1 MPRSFIE
8 VNMMKTF
15 ASLLLPLSLVA
26 GAVQAAPRI
35 ATLEVQNMTC
45 PVCPIT
51 VKKALE
57 GVAGVQRVSIDYE
70 HKIAS
75 VHFDD
80 AATSAD
86 KLTEATKAAGYP
98 SALKEIAP

>member
-1 MPRSFIE
+1 
-8 VNMMKTF
+8 MKTF
-15 ASLLLPLSLVA
+15 VSFILLFSLVA
-26 GAVQAAPRI
+26 GTALAAPRI

-51 VKKALE
+51 VKKVLE
-57 GVAGVQRVSIDYE
+57 RVTGVQQVSIDYE
-70 HKIAS
+70 HKRAT

-86 KLTEATKAAGYP
+86 TLTEATKAAGYP
-98 SALKEIAP
+98 STLKEIAP

>member
-1 MPRSFIE
+1 
-8 VNMMKTF
+8 MKTLV
-15 ASLLLPLSLVA
+15 SVLLPLSLVA

-35 ATLEVQNMTC
+35 ATLEVRNMTC

-57 GVAGVQRVSIDYE
+57 SVAGVQRVSIDYE
-70 HKIAS
+70 RKTAT

-86 KLTEATKAAGYP
+86 RLTEAAKAAGYP
-98 SALKEIAP
+98 SALREIAP